1 MSRQPDSFVSNNDKS
16 FILEA
21 LQAEQRIDGR
31 RPYDF
36 RTPQFQISD
45 SGSTAMVQM
54 GFTRTMA
61 VVTAALESP
70 YSDRQSE
77 GSLRFNVEFSPMASP
92 GFEPGRPGER
102 AIELARLIE
111 RGLRDSRAIDLEA
124 LCVLAGRKVWM
135 LRVDVHV
142 LDHDGNLTD
151 AASLAALAALM
162 AFRRPYVE
170 VGGGSSDQHQEVTVM
185 APDVR
190 EPLPLTIHHLP
201 IAVTIALFQQGNL
214 VCVDP
219 SLKEEAAAAGSMT
232 AILNTHGEVCAV
244 QKAHGIGLSIHQVM
258 RLMRIA
264 QSKVTELAG
273 LLQAA
278 LKAHE
283 AAAVAARVRRQPTA
297 PAAPAANKH
306 IFTLGA
312 ADDID
317 AILAARAQ
325 QEAASAAALPE
336 AEAAAARAAVLIKE
350 DDDAA
355 MEAGSSSDESSGDEI
370 DVDDRIPT
378 SSAPEATIKQEDESS
393 MSHGM
398 QASRSI
404 PSAGAARSMPQGAH
418 VLDSGQGPHD
428 RGGQVGSSM
437 GVHVKQEV
445 SDPEEHATHRGLG
458 VRAPS
463 MAGAP
468 DSRREK
474 RSRSREGQR
483 MTGRAPLKPEPPSD
497 AFETIAAMIAG
508 AGNDSSRQ
516 SPAALADAARK
527 GSKAGRRRIDKK

>member
-336 AEAAAARAAVLIKE
+336 AEAAAARAA
-350 DDDAA
+350 
-355 MEAGSSSDESSGDEI
+355 
-370 DVDDRIPT
+370 
-378 SSAPEATIKQEDESS
+378 
-393 MSHGM
+393 
-398 QASRSI
+398 
-404 PSAGAARSMPQGAH
+404 GAH